1 MAFQRVINGKSVLI
15 IGSVIPC
22 CALYYF
28 YHRRHRCPRP
38 RTTVEA
44 APISSRAHGLSK
56 PNESPYYLGLEMARD
71 DPYHEDLN
79 PNGVMQLGL
88 ADNLL
93 CLDLIQQW
101 VAKNWDTSIGSDSKL
116 GIKSIA
122 PYQPLDG
129 LVDLKLAMANF
140 MSTVMGNVDF
150 DPSRLV
156 LTSGATPALE
166 ILSFCLADHGD
177 AFLIPAPY
185 YSGFDRDL
193 VRTGVQLIPVHCH
206 SSENFSLTSTA
217 LNHAYNDATKR
228 GLKIRGIRFSNPS
241 NPVGNVLSR
250 ETLYTILS
258 FAREKNIHIISDEIY
273 AGSVYG
279 NEEFISMAEIV
290 RGKDDLDKQRVH
302 IIYGISKGLS
312 LAGFRVGSIYTF
324 NDNVLTAAK
333 KLSTF
338 SSISAPTQRLLI
350 SMLSNEVFIQEYME
364 AKEMKL
370 KKMHDLFVAGLE
382 QLRIPFAKSDA
393 GLFCWVDMSGLIKP
407 SNEEGEMDLWSKL
420 LNVGKLF
427 LIPGSVFHC
436 AEPGWFRCCFSTLTE
451 QDIPL
456 VMKRIQKV
464 CGISDLSMERSAVE

>member
-1 MAFQRVINGKSVLI
+1 MEVAD
-15 IGSVIPC
+15 C
-22 CALYYF
+22 CLLLK
-28 YHRRHRCPRP
+28 
-38 RTTVEA
+38 TISQ
-44 APISSRAHGLSK
+44 PISINNYGISNTLVCASC
-56 PNESPYYLGLEMARD
+56 M
-71 DPYHEDLN
+71 
-79 PNGVMQLGL
+79 
-88 ADNLL
+88 L

-116 GIKSIA
+116 GIKGIA

-129 LVDLKLAMANF
+129 LHDLKLAMANF
-140 MSTVMGNVDF
+140 MSKVMGNVVF

-206 SSENFSLTSTA
+206 SSDDFTITTTA
-217 LNHAYNDATKR
+217 LSQAYNNATKK
-228 GLKIRGIRFSNPS
+228 GLKVRGIRFSNPS

-279 NEEFISMAEIV
+279 NKEFISMAEIV
-290 RGKDDLDKQRVH
+290 RGKDDLDKHRVH

-324 NDNVLTAAK
+324 NDNVLVAAK

-350 SMLSNEVFIQEYME
+350 SMLSNEAFIQEYME

-382 QLRIPFAKSDA
+382 QLKIPCAKSDA
-393 GLFCWVDMSGLIKP
+393 GLFCWVDMSALIKP
-407 SNEEGEMDLWSKL
+407 YNEEGEMDLWSKL

-436 AEPGWFRCCFSTLTE
+436 IEPGWFRCCFSTLTE

-464 CGISDLSMERSAVE
+464 CGISDISTACLAVE